1 MLSLAAIAAMTVASG
16 CALNRPYPEKASFL
30 PNIQAPLVAEK
41 KENPL
46 HIRLKV
52 RNTRVK
58 APFEGKSFVYRLTDD
73 HWETDFYKEWLTY
86 PRDVLTES
94 TIDYL
99 AQSGGMAMTSTED
112 SLVEA
117 DYYLEG
123 VLNAFYLDKRNPA
136 SPTSEVSIQWVLIPN
151 RPMSA
156 ANNDSTFWSKEYTQ
170 RVPCRDNTSQAYVQ
184 STATALGEIFES
196 LNTDLIRV
204 LEASN

>member
-1 MLSLAAIAAMTVASG
+1 
-16 CALNRPYPEKASFL
+16 
-30 PNIQAPLVAEK
+30 
-41 KENPL
+41 
-46 HIRLKV
+46 
-52 RNTRVK
+52 
-58 APFEGKSFVYRLTDD
+58 
-73 HWETDFYKEWLTY
+73 
-86 PRDVLTES
+86 
-94 TIDYL
+94 
-99 AQSGGMAMTSTED
+99 MTSTED